1 MDQLPLEIHIT
12 GDGSPTLYSLA
23 FNEIYHSRHG
33 ALTESQHVFIEKGLN
48 YILGKTT
55 QIRLLE
61 VGFGTGLNAWLTA
74 LALPPE
80 AQVMYMG
87 LEPFPVSEQIVSQL
101 NFEAVLPFA
110 ASLPLSAL
118 HQAPWN
124 TACPINPQ
132 FELLK
137 IKNTLEE
144 WPGAAHLDLVYFDAF
159 APEKHPDLWELTVFE
174 KIAAMMRPE
183 GALVSYCAKGLFK
196 RHLKA
201 AGFAVESL
209 PGPPG
214 KREMT
219 RAIKL

>member
-1 MDQLPLEIHIT
+1 MDQLPLEIQIT
-12 GDGSPTLYSLA
+12 GDGSFTLYSPA
-23 FNEIYHSRHG
+23 FQEIYHSRHG
-33 ALTESQHVFIEKGLN
+33 AFTESQHVFIEGGLK
-48 YILGKTT
+48 YVLEKAERI
-55 QIRLLE
+55 QILE

-74 LALPPE
+74 LALPT
-80 AQVMYMG
+80 AARVMYIG
-87 LEPFPVSEQIVSQL
+87 LEPFPVSEQMVSQL

-110 ASLPLSAL
+110 ATLPFSAL

-124 TACPINPQ
+124 VASLINPQ

-137 IKNTLEE
+137 IKATLEE
-144 WPGAAHLDLVYFDAF
+144 WPGASSLDLVYFDAF
-159 APEKHPDLWELTVFE
+159 APEKHPALWELPVFE
-174 KIAAMMRPE
+174 KIAAMMHPQ
-183 GALVSYCAKGLFK
+183 GVLVSYCAKGQFK

-201 AGFAVESL
+201 VGFAVESL